1 MNMARIVLI
10 VVTLVGMAMCT
21 PGIGK
26 VAAQNVWLHPLA
38 LVSIALGVIAL
49 VIAGT
54 ALFGIPI
61 PFITSDVSAIVAVI
75 VIVILKIAL
84 TRIHGLV

>member
-26 VAAQNVWLHPLA
+26 VAAQNAWLHPLA

-54 ALFGIPI
+54 AFFGIRI